1 MKCTPWSHKTL
12 SVTCNGAVSGS
23 TSHET
28 KNAAVVEM
36 KSALVLNATFEPLSI
51 VSVRRATCLVLSDK
65 AELIENDG
73 TEMRSERF
81 TLASPLVVRLKYM
94 VKVPYSRHTAMSR
107 RAIMARDGHACQY
120 CGAPADS
127 IDHVLPK
134 SRGGMHVWENVA
146 AACRTC
152 NLRKRDRTPEEAGM
166 PLVTKP
172 YVPRESSWITLSVIT
187 VPDQWKPYLA
197 LAS

>member
-1 MKCTPWSHKTL
+1 
-12 SVTCNGAVSGS
+12 
-23 TSHET
+23 
-28 KNAAVVEM
+28 M

-152 NLRKRDRTPEEAGM
+152 NLRKRDLQEDTPYNTYLRKGLPPTPISM
-166 PLVTKP
+166 PSKESIQAAIHPAASNVLFFVAKGDGTSHFSQSLGEHEKAVDQYQRKP
-172 YVPRESSWITLSVIT
+172 SR
-187 VPDQWKPYLA
+187 
-197 LAS
+197 ASH

>member
-12 SVTCNGAVSGS
+12 SVTCGGVVSGS
-23 TSHET
+23 ASHET

-120 CGAPADS
+120 CCVD
-127 IDHVLPK
+127 
-134 SRGGMHVWENVA
+134 
-146 AACRTC
+146 
-152 NLRKRDRTPEEAGM
+152 
-166 PLVTKP
+166 
-172 YVPRESSWITLSVIT
+172 ITEGV
-187 VPDQWKPYLA
+187 
-197 LAS
+197 

>member
-1 MKCTPWSHKTL
+1 M
-12 SVTCNGAVSGS
+12 SGN
-23 TSHET
+23 TYHET
-28 KNAAVVEM
+28 KNATVVEM

-51 VSVRRATCLVLSDK
+51 VSVRRATCLVLSEK

-107 RAIMARDGHACQY
+107 RAIMARDGHSCKY

-166 PLVTKP
+166 PLVAKP
-172 YVPRESSWITLSVIT
+172 YVPRESSWITLSVVT
-187 VPDQWKPYLA
+187 VPDQLKPYLA